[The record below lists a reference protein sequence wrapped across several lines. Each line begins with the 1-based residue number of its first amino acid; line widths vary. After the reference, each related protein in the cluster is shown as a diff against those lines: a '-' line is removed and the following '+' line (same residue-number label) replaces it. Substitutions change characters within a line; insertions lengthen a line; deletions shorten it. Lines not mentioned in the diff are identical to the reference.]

1 MDDESLKRA
10 LDSMLNINVDLTDGG
25 YYKEDSIVPLSAVND
40 ILEDYAS
47 GSRPSDIKEYDLS
60 DNEISLYN
68 VKVNYGNKDM
78 IRDFER
84 TIFD

>member
-1 MDDESLKRA
+1 MA
-10 LDSMLNINVDLTDGG
+10 
-25 YYKEDSIVPLSAVND
+25 PLSAVND

-47 GSRPSDIKEYDLS
+47 GSRPLDSKEYDLS

-68 VKVNYGNKDM
+68 VKVNYANKEM

-84 TIFD
+84 TVFS